1 MAYELGKLVRADNS
15 LNIAVGNALRIDEKA
30 GTDNR
35 TRIQRNS
42 MMEAEEAVSETRY
55 NGNFNLVNMTY
66 TRDDGSIYQGIE
78 ICGRNVNWENVANHK
93 FTNLADPSYYYVN
106 GEKKQYEVY
115 KIYTQTG
122 GVELDVKYYV
132 YFYYYSSER
141 PEYLMPIIHRN
152 VDISIDDANEYL
164 KQFNTSTTEE
174 PSNILLLGSFRF
186 NSDGTTEVTQI
197 FRDEGIPAIYVK
209 GSASY
214 SGPFMVKWRY
224 SNMLSISCPPEYMGG
239 STSYC
244 GSICAPDMQII
255 GHIGANNI
263 RFTEGQ
269 ENTLLALKI
278 IWDDEGIKNAMF
290 EFVPDPWK
298 TCSDETKLAAV
309 DYLNPKTEKYP
320 YRDPYIAIYPI
331 ARIEGKTIVQLQ
343 QGHIIDYNRW
353 WRV

>member
-1 MAYELGKLVRADNS
+1 MKVIKATDS
-15 LNIAVGNALRIDEKA
+15 AVNAIRK
-30 GTDNR
+30 
-35 TRIQRNS
+35 
-42 MMEAEEAVSETRY
+42 METVSR
-55 NGNFNLVNMTY
+55 
-66 TRDDGSIYQGIE
+66 SIV
-78 ICGRNVNWENVANHK
+78 CHSV
-93 FTNLADPSYYYVN
+93 
-106 GEKKQYEVY
+106 KKQSNFIAE
-115 KIYTQTG
+115 G
-122 GVELDVKYYV
+122 G
-132 YFYYYSSER
+132 R
-141 PEYLMPIIHRN
+141 
-152 VDISIDDANEYL
+152 
-164 KQFNTSTTEE
+164 
-174 PSNILLLGSFRF
+174 G
-186 NSDGTTEVTQI
+186 
-197 FRDEGIPAIYVK
+197 
-209 GSASY
+209 Y
-214 SGPFMVKWRY
+214 SGPFMVKWRF
-224 SNMLSISCPPEYMGG
+224 SGMLSISCPPEYMGG

-298 TCSDETKLAAV
+298 TCSNETKLAAV
-309 DYLNPKTEKYP
+309 DHLNPKTEKYP